1 MEMKL
6 NEMGIE
12 INFLVN
18 DAYKYLYRS
27 ALNMCVN
34 DF

>member
-12 INFLVN
+12 INFLV
-18 DAYKYLYRS
+18 DDVYKYV
-27 ALNMCVN
+27 LNMCVN
-34 DF
+34 DFQIK

>member
-12 INFLVN
+12 INFLV
-18 DAYKYLYRS
+18 DDVYKYV
-27 ALNMCVN
+27 LNMRVN

>member
-12 INFLVN
+12 INFLV
-18 DAYKYLYRS
+18 DDVYKYV
-27 ALNMCVN
+27 LNMRVN
-34 DF
+34 DFQIK

>member
-1 MEMKL
+1 MEIKL
-6 NEMGIE
+6 NEMRIE

-18 DAYKYLYRS
+18 NSYKYLYRDV
-27 ALNMCVN
+27 LNMCVN

>member
-12 INFLVN
+12 INFLV
-18 DAYKYLYRS
+18 DDVYKYV
-27 ALNMCVN
+27 LNMRVN
-34 DF
+34 DFLIK

>member
-12 INFLVN
+12 INFLV
-18 DAYKYLYRS
+18 DDVYKYV
-27 ALNMCVN
+27 LNMCVN